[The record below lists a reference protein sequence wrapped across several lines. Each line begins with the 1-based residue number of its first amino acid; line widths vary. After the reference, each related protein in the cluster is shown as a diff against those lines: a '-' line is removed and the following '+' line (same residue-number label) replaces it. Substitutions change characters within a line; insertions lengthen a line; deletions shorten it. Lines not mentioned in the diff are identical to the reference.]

1 MHTNWCLQQSY
12 QWYKGYEIFYQL
24 YLKPCVHNN
33 CIFLSKV
40 WKNLVTLLGILNFKC
55 NTKKD
60 FGPHCVTPVSCCS
73 MSTSF
78 VIMTKKLQE
87 MVENEHIFQLV
98 IIFMDHSTFSEVFAT
113 TYLLLPIPF
122 LLLLL
127 HNAAKLFLILLKFRN
142 SGKATKFCKNIF
154 QFLLLLK
161 IT

>member
-1 MHTNWCLQQSY
+1 M
-12 QWYKGYEIFYQL
+12 
-24 YLKPCVHNN
+24 KPCLHNN
-33 CIFLSKV
+33 CIFLSAKR
-40 WKNLVTLLGILNFKC
+40 KNLVKSLGILNFKC
-55 NTKKD
+55 DTEKD

-122 LLLLL
+122 LLLL
-127 HNAAKLFLILLKFRN
+127 HNAAKLFLILKVQKFWD
-142 SGKATKFCKNIF
+142 GH
-154 QFLLLLK
+154 K
-161 IT
+161 ILWKHPPIYVFVNKPW

>member
-1 MHTNWCLQQSY
+1 MQTGVCNRNINGK
-12 QWYKGYEIFYQL
+12 KGVKFSINYIWNLVY
-24 YLKPCVHNN
+24 
-33 CIFLSKV
+33 IITASFLSKER
-40 WKNLVTLLGILNFKC
+40 KNLVKSLGVLSFKC
-55 NTKKD
+55 D
-60 FGPHCVTPVSCCS
+60 IYFGPHCVTPVSCCS

-122 LLLLL
+122 LLLL